1 MAWLSAGCA
10 GVDQAMLI
18 WGQDWRHSESDRKLT
33 WHINSFGP
41 ALPKKTPGFGVTDI
55 LGALRGI
62 WRAQTFHSE
71 AERGS
76 GEQLSGPIQLYRS
89 RHLSRQGP
97 PLCYSEHLEVTRNLN
112 GDLAFRELSRGSL
125 GARQFTSL
133 RGTRK

>member
-1 MAWLSAGCA
+1 M
-10 GVDQAMLI
+10 
-18 WGQDWRHSESDRKLT
+18 
-33 WHINSFGP
+33 
-41 ALPKKTPGFGVTDI
+41 TDI

-62 WRAQTFHSE
+62 WMAQTFHSE

-97 PLCYSEHLEVTRNLN
+97 PLCYSKHLEVTRNLN
-112 GDLAFRELSRGSL
+112 GDLDLAVRELSRGSL